1 MSKFVATANKIE
13 KTSNAIVPGPD
24 LEAMTRSESGMEVPS
39 YGAAPSPSLSFSGG
53 GVVLSEAED
62 DGGTAKREAAKAATK
77 VKYST
82 RAVNACAVATG
93 LVLAGLALL
102 GWVCFVGPH
111 WKPRQ
116 GPAGSR

>member
-1 MSKFVATANKIE
+1 
-13 KTSNAIVPGPD
+13 
-24 LEAMTRSESGMEVPS
+24 MTRSESGMEVPS
-39 YGAAPSPSLSFSGG
+39 YGAAPSPSL

-102 GWVCFVGPH
+102 GW
-111 WKPRQ
+111 
-116 GPAGSR
+116 